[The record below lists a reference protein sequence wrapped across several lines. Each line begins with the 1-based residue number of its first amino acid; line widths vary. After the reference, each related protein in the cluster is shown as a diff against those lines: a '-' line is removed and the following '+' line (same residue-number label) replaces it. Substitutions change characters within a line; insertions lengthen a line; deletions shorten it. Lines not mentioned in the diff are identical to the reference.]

1 MTAPRLR
8 PSRIALAGALV
19 AGLLPAALG
28 GCSAPAAGLSALR
41 SAPPYRL
48 IDVDKAMSCEALA
61 ASFHF
66 AAVRAARLE
75 YWLDAGQLPTYGL
88 DRFGLDAPAQLEDE
102 RGRLDALTDLARI
115 KGCPVQDPVGAVALE
130 RERLSRPAGPPILRR
145 RG

>member
-1 MTAPRLR
+1 MTAARLR
-8 PSRIALAGALV
+8 PARIAVLL

-28 GCSAPAAGLSALR
+28 GCSAPASRLSALR
-41 SAPPYRL
+41 SPPPYR
-48 IDVDKAMSCEALA
+48 IIEVDKAMSCEALA

-75 YWLDAGQLPTYGL
+75 YWLAVGQLPTYGL
-88 DRFGLDAPAQLEDE
+88 DRFGVDAPAELEDE
-102 RGRLDALTDLARI
+102 RGRLDALTDLART

-130 RERLSRPAGPPILRR
+130 RERLSRPAGLPVLSR